1 MAHNLLMA
9 QTGIFLAFR
18 QLPGTKFAGSR
29 KVAEELSS
37 LSLPVIQVEFPCGF
51 LLALRLAA
59 AEVIM

>member
-1 MAHNLLMA
+1 MA

-18 QLPGTKFAGSR
+18 QLPGPKFAGSR